1 MKVKIKKND
10 TVIVIAG
17 NEKGKI
23 GKVLK
28 VFPKKQRVIVEG
40 VRIVKR
46 HTRPSQKNPTGGIVK
61 KEAPIHISNVMLIDP
76 KTNERTRIGSKI
88 IYDEATKKKKI
99 VRISKKSGEMI

>member
-46 HTRPSQKNPTGGIVK
+46 HTRPSQKNLTGGIVK

-76 KTNERTRIGSKI
+76 KTNERTRVGSKI